1 MITSNAM
8 VAVVDIL
15 GFSKLVKSKS
25 LDRIVGNASYLLKA
39 LSSAINKENTPEN
52 TPTLSELRDQHY
64 IGFAWFSD
72 TMLFYTL
79 NDQEADYQNL
89 IQTMSWLITHTVLDP
104 EMRLRAGIAYGE
116 FFCDAEKGIYV
127 GKAIV
132 DAYKLEKRQ
141 EWCGG
146 ALTESARGK
155 ISKEY
160 WDGKFAD
167 WPIAE
172 YDVPVK
178 YTGAIAYRPSETYE
192 TVLGRQKKLI
202 ERGQTER
209 LLAINW
215 TFIGKCP
222 ICDEEPIFK
231 DVSDNSRI
239 NQKLRNTK
247 KFHDQVC
254 REWRIYSN
262 PIG

>member
-25 LDRIVGNASYLLKA
+25 LDRIVGDASYLLKA

-79 NDQEADYQNL
+79 NDQETDYQNL
-89 IQTMSWLITHTVLDP
+89 IQTISWVITHTVLDP
-104 EMRLRAGIAYGE
+104 EMRLRAGISYGE
-116 FFCDAEKGIYV
+116 FFHDVKNELYI

-132 DAYKLEKRQ
+132 DAYQLEKRQ

-146 ALTESARGK
+146 ALAESARGK
-155 ISKEY
+155 IPKEY

-167 WPIAE
+167 WPIVE

-178 YTGAIAYRPSETYE
+178 YTGIPAYRPDAPYE
-192 TVLGRQKKLI
+192 KEMEYQKKRI

-209 LLAINW
+209 LLSINW
-215 TFIGKCP
+215 TPIGPCP
-222 ICDEEPIFK
+222 ICDGNPVFQ
-231 DVSDNSRI
+231 DVSDNRI

-254 REWRIYSN
+254 RERRIYSN
-262 PIG
+262 LS